1 MTNIILDAPFDSDN
15 LDKISQD
22 ETIIWRGAPSRSL
35 SIFDLGLDFSFI
47 IALVKRGAF
56 FSWFIL
62 AFILYSIYLELN
74 PISLT
79 IWATIAITSIVAP
92 EYLLIKRKMN
102 TRYILTSKQ
111 LIFHLWWWG
120 KKSTHSILLS
130 NIANVR
136 ISEKS
141 YDDTGVILILVKDA
155 SQLNFTTHDFASN
168 EGRHQPTLEMITDIN
183 TVTDIF
189 QQAIRKNRKR

>member
-15 LDKISQD
+15 LDKISQY
-22 ETIIWRGAPSRSL
+22 ETIIWRGAPSSSSSSSSL

-111 LIFHLWWWG
+111 LIFHL
-120 KKSTHSILLS
+120 
-130 NIANVR
+130 
-136 ISEKS
+136 
-141 YDDTGVILILVKDA
+141 
-155 SQLNFTTHDFASN
+155 
-168 EGRHQPTLEMITDIN
+168 
-183 TVTDIF
+183 
-189 QQAIRKNRKR
+189 